1 MGNPTELS
9 AKKKKTVRFSRVLSP
24 PVGQSSDESCNPL
37 QSIGQTSSD
46 ESDSTDTDF
55 QPLELQIDSLISTEL
70 SENSSNHP
78 SISTSLAAS
87 AELIRSALLV
97 KNSFDML
104 DLSEQFEKPYGHF
117 ERAPTQQ
124 AYQPSGNQ
132 FATHYLPTYQTYD
145 QQTTQQ
151 TSQQL
156 PDPSRTVQ
164 IAAIAALYSPK
175 IASFPN
181 PIISSC
187 PRSIQRRTF
196 PPLNP
201 SAQPLSKRVNPWN
214 PTDPPSPDPQHQALD
229 LLMGT
234 PTNPVQVNLALYS
247 PSIYHTQNEIEL
259 VLLRNSYLSFMNKW
273 KQSNLLVDYHT
284 IRLACWHER
293 WPVIRRMALTE
304 RERLSLKKIKICG
317 PLPRVLMTNFLD
329 NIGLLPSVD
338 QLEIDEL
345 ELSLTSA
352 PMRTFN
358 SLKLFSVDSIRVV
371 DLAGNVMPPQRF
383 LTINAPN
390 LWCVNLGKW
399 VSFYRLLFD
408 LLLILSSFDCYCK

>member
-1 MGNPTELS
+1 
-9 AKKKKTVRFSRVLSP
+9 
-24 PVGQSSDESCNPL
+24 
-37 QSIGQTSSD
+37 
-46 ESDSTDTDF
+46 
-55 QPLELQIDSLISTEL
+55 
-70 SENSSNHP
+70 
-78 SISTSLAAS
+78 
-87 AELIRSALLV
+87 
-97 KNSFDML
+97 
-104 DLSEQFEKPYGHF
+104 
-117 ERAPTQQ
+117 
-124 AYQPSGNQ
+124 
-132 FATHYLPTYQTYD
+132 
-145 QQTTQQ
+145 
-151 TSQQL
+151 
-156 PDPSRTVQ
+156 
-164 IAAIAALYSPK
+164 
-175 IASFPN
+175 
-181 PIISSC
+181 
-187 PRSIQRRTF
+187 
-196 PPLNP
+196 
-201 SAQPLSKRVNPWN
+201 
-214 PTDPPSPDPQHQALD
+214 
-229 LLMGT
+229 
-234 PTNPVQVNLALYS
+234 
-247 PSIYHTQNEIEL
+247 
-259 VLLRNSYLSFMNKW
+259 MNKW